1 MAKLAIVSFTGDSGL
16 TDYAVS
22 LAKSMALKDD
32 VSIFTAESLPAQFD
46 TMGFNVVRVFR
57 RSRHFPIDIVKFIH
71 RMISTKPD
79 WVIVQGPL
87 KFAGFDAFVF
97 KFIRLFGIRCAIT
110 VHDVLPHYPKSWS
123 KLEYSF
129 YYRSFEK
136 VIAHSEAASQ
146 ALKAMGISQ
155 NILVVPHGIY
165 DIFDCSKLTQAQAL
179 EYFPSIKKNSI
190 KVLFFGNLESRKG
203 LWEFI
208 ATAQRLADKN
218 FTFIIAGAPHL
229 ENSGPNA
236 QARLEQARALPN
248 IVIHDKRV
256 AFEAVERYFAAADVI
271 ALPYLEGTTSGVLKL
286 ALAFGKPVIASRV
299 GDFPEQVP
307 PGAGLLI
314 DPNKIEE
321 DLVSGLLIMGENL
334 AEYTYA
340 MKNSAS
346 NAQWPDIARN
356 IAHYLQAE

>member
-1 MAKLAIVSFTGDSGL
+1 MRIDIACFTGDSGL
-16 TDYAVS
+16 ADYAVS
-22 LAKSMALKDD
+22 LAKSMAAKED
-32 VSIFTAESLPAQFD
+32 VSLITAESLPAQFD
-46 TMGFNVVRVFR
+46 TMGFKVVRVFR
-57 RSRHFPIDIVKFIH
+57 RSRHFPIDIVKFIY
-71 RMISTKPD
+71 RIIANKPD

-155 NILVVPHGIY
+155 KILVVPHGIY
-165 DIFDCSKLTQAQAL
+165 DIFNCSNLTQLHAL
-179 EYFPSIKKNSI
+179 EYFPSIDKNSI

-208 ATAQRLADKN
+208 AAAQRLADKN

-229 ENSGPNA
+229 ENSGPDA

-248 IVIHDKRV
+248 IVIHDRRI
-256 AFEAVERYFAAADVI
+256 AFEAVEQYFSAADVI

-307 PGAGLLI
+307 AGAGVLI
-314 DPNKIEE
+314 DPKKLEE
-321 DLVSGLLIMGENL
+321 ELTSGLLIVGENL

-340 MKNSAS
+340 MQNSAS
-346 NAQWPDIARN
+346 NAHWPDIARN
-356 IAHYLQAE
+356 IAHYLKAE